1 MSTATTDTNI
11 TVRNDLRNLAII
23 AHIDHGKTTLVDQLL
38 RQSGTFRENQA
49 VEERV
54 MDSMD
59 LEREKGITIRA
70 KNASI
75 LWKETRINIVD
86 TPGHADFGGE
96 VERIMK
102 MIDGCILLVDAFEG
116 VQAQTKFVLRK
127 ALENGLKPIVVINKI
142 DRENARPN
150 EVLDMTFDLFCD
162 LNATDEQLDFPVIYA
177 SARDGYS
184 TDQWDGTLTDE
195 IRNLGMDALYDCI
208 IKNVPPPEAK
218 LEGHFEMLVGN
229 LDYSDYVGRIAF
241 GKINSGKI
249 KVGDPFTCLHGDGSH
264 HSAKITKILSFDGMK
279 QIELQEA
286 TAGMIIGIAGLE
298 EVFIGETLVDQP
310 DRDPLPFVAIDPP
323 TIQMQIIVNDSP
335 LAGREGKFL
344 TARHIKDR
352 LVRETRTSVGLE
364 VEETDTAGTFRVSA
378 RGEMQIAV
386 IVEQM
391 RREGFELMVSRP
403 AVIIKTGEN
412 GEKLEPYETVFVE
425 VPTDK
430 LGDVIQNLAERK
442 AETQDMK
449 HQSSTVLVEAIIP
462 TRGLIG
468 FETDLLNLTRGEGI
482 MSHIFKEY
490 GEWKGEIKS
499 RANGVVVSMENGEST
514 AYALDQLQARSTL
527 FIGPGESVYDGMVIG
542 QNARPDD
549 MTANPCKVKQL
560 NNMRSQGEGKGIQ
573 LTPPLNLSLERM
585 LEYIADDEYV
595 EITPSKLRMRKKIL
609 DATQRKR
616 SEKKQG

>member
-1 MSTATTDTNI
+1 MSTSENTI
-11 TVRNDLRNLAII
+11 QRNDLRNLAII
-23 AHIDHGKTTLVDQLL
+23 AHIDHGKTTLMDQLL
-38 RQSGTFRENQA
+38 KQSGTFRDNQA
-49 VEERV
+49 TEERM

-70 KNASI
+70 KNASVM
-75 LWKETRINIVD
+75 WKDVFVNIVD

-102 MIDGCILLVDAFEG
+102 MIDVCILIVDAFEG
-116 VQAQTKFVLRK
+116 AQAQTKFVLRK
-127 ALENGLKPIVVINKI
+127 ALENGLKPIVLINKI
-142 DRENARPN
+142 DRENARPDQ
-150 EVLDMTFDLFCD
+150 VVDMTFDLFCD
-162 LNATDEQLDFPVIYA
+162 LNASDEQLDFPIIYA
-177 SARDGYS
+177 SARDGYA
-184 TDQWDGTLTDE
+184 TDQWSGELTEE
-195 IRNLGMDALYDCI
+195 IKSKKMDVLFDAILE
-208 IKNVPPPEAK
+208 NVPAPSAIPDAP
-218 LEGHFEMLVGN
+218 FQMLVAN

-241 GKINSGKI
+241 GKINAGKI
-249 KVGDPFTCLHGDGSH
+249 KVGDSFTCQHGDGTH
-264 HSAKITKILSFDGMK
+264 KTGKVTKIFSYQGMK
-279 QIELQEA
+279 QVELEEA
-286 TAGMIIGIAGLE
+286 NAGMIVGLAGLE
-298 EVFIGETLVDQP
+298 EVYIGETLSASPDQE
-310 DRDPLPFVAIDPP
+310 PLPFVAIDPP
-323 TIQMQIIVNDSP
+323 TIQMQLLVNDGP

-364 VEETDTAGTFRVSA
+364 VEETDVAGAFRVSA

-403 AVIIKTGEN
+403 EVILKKDDN
-412 GEKLEPYETVFVE
+412 GETLEPYETVFVE
-425 VPTDK
+425 VPSDK

-449 HQSSTVLVEAIIP
+449 HQTATVLVEAVIP

-490 GEWKGEIKS
+490 GPFKGEIKS
-499 RANGVVVSMENGEST
+499 RQNGVVVSMENGESK
-514 AYALDQLQARSTL
+514 AYALDSLQARSTL
-527 FIGPGESVYDGMVIG
+527 FIGAGEQVYEGMIVG
-542 QNARPDD
+542 QNARPED
-549 MTANPCKVKQL
+549 MTANPCKAKQL
-560 NNMRSQGEGKGIQ
+560 NNMRSSGEGKGIQ

-595 EITPSKLRMRKKIL
+595 EITPSVLRMRKKYL
-609 DATQRKR
+609 DATMRKR
-616 SEKKQG
+616 MEKKAAAN

>member
-1 MSTATTDTNI
+1 MSQSENTIQRD
-11 TVRNDLRNLAII
+11 DLRNLAII
-23 AHIDHGKTTLVDQLL
+23 AHIDHGKTTLMDQLL
-38 RQSGTFRENQA
+38 KQSGTFRDNQA
-49 VEERV
+49 TEERM

-70 KNASI
+70 KNASVM
-75 LWKETRINIVD
+75 WKNVFINIVD

-102 MIDGCILLVDAFEG
+102 MIDGCILIVDAFEG
-116 VQAQTKFVLRK
+116 AQAQTKFVLRK
-127 ALENGLKPIVVINKI
+127 ALENGLKPIVLINKI
-142 DRENARPN
+142 DRENARPDQ
-150 EVLDMTFDLFCD
+150 VVDMTFDLFCD
-162 LNATDEQLDFPVIYA
+162 LNASDEQLDFPIIYA
-177 SARDGYS
+177 SARDGYA
-184 TDQWDGTLTDE
+184 TDQWSGELTDE
-195 IRNLGMDALYDCI
+195 IKSQKMDVLFDAIL
-208 IKNVPPPEAK
+208 KHVPPPSAIPDAP
-218 LEGHFEMLVGN
+218 FQMLVAN

-249 KVGDPFTCLHGDGSH
+249 RVGDSFTCQHGDGTH
-264 HSAKITKILSFDGMK
+264 KTGKVTKIFSYQGMK
-279 QIELQEA
+279 QVELEEA
-286 TAGMIIGIAGLE
+286 DAGMIVGLAGIE
-298 EVFIGETLVDQP
+298 EVFIGETLSASPDQE
-310 DRDPLPFVAIDPP
+310 PLPFVAIDPP
-323 TIQMQIIVNDSP
+323 TIQMQLLVNDGP

-364 VEETDTAGTFRVSA
+364 VEETDVAGSFRVSA

-403 AVIIKTGEN
+403 EVILKKGDN
-412 GEKLEPYETVFVE
+412 GETLEPYETVFVE
-425 VPTDK
+425 VPNDK

-449 HQSSTVLVEAIIP
+449 HQTSTVLVEAVIP

-490 GEWKGEIKS
+490 GPFKGEIKS
-499 RANGVVVSMENGEST
+499 RQNGVVVSMENGESK
-514 AYALDQLQARSTL
+514 AYALDSLQARSTL
-527 FIGPGESVYDGMVIG
+527 FIGAGEQVYEGMIVG
-542 QNARPDD
+542 QNARPED
-549 MTANPCKVKQL
+549 MTANPCKAKQL
-560 NNMRSQGEGKGIQ
+560 NNMRSSGEGKGIQ
-573 LTPPLNLSLERM
+573 LTPPLKLSLERM

-595 EITPSKLRMRKKIL
+595 EITPSVLRMRKKYL
-609 DATQRKR
+609 DATVRKR
-616 SEKKQG
+616 MEKKAAAN